1 MLSRAEIRGENVGF
15 LGELKTPQFPFQI
28 SWPLKNTGALQWF
41 YEELKHLSEQQFHQ
55 KDKERPINFASV
67 LALWMHMYP
76 PKNVLGPSMLV
87 YSNLN
92 CFHNFFS
99 EFIQLL
105 EYASPKVYQQQFSMK
120 VLIKTG

>member
-28 SWPLKNTGALQWF
+28 SSPLKNTGALQWF

-92 CFHNFFS
+92 CFHIFFLHLSNSWNMQAPKFINSNF
-99 EFIQLL
+99 Q
-105 EYASPKVYQQQFSMK
+105 
-120 VLIKTG
+120 

>member
-1 MLSRAEIRGENVGF
+1 MFWLDHFLDARGKIVGF
-15 LGELKTPQFPFQI
+15 SGELKTPQFPFQI
-28 SWPLKNTGALQWF
+28 SWPLKNTGVLQWF

-87 YSNLN
+87 YP
-92 CFHNFFS
+92 NFFYYQFFLILSIFYELRFGS
-99 EFIQLL
+99 EFRF
-105 EYASPKVYQQQFSMK
+105 E
-120 VLIKTG
+120 

>member
-1 MLSRAEIRGENVGF
+1 MLVQKLGEKIVGF

-87 YSNLN
+87 YPNLI
-92 CFHNFFS
+92 FYGHFFS
-99 EFIQLL
+99 ILSIFL
-105 EYASPKVYQQQFSMK
+105 
-120 VLIKTG
+120 